1 MFREFKKEVEKVLT
15 KALKKASYAAA
26 GEELEL
32 EESEHADISSRVAF
46 SLARTHKQP
55 PSVVAE
61 EIVRHLELTKTSA
74 DSKLILKAVAVGP
87 YINFYANDFFLQK
100 TLQRIKDEEDEEGA
114 ETAAAEAVEERREE
128 RREKKRREEKRRG
141 KIIIEHTSANAD
153 GPLHIG
159 HLRNAIIGDVLV
171 RVLKRAGF
179 AVETQYYVNDMGRQI
194 GVAVWG
200 AERLGVAADKKPD
213 HAVADVY
220 IAANKLLEAEKE
232 AAAETVEAET
242 VEAETEAEK
251 SVGELMRKYEAGDE
265 EVVRRYKAVVEKC
278 LSGVRAS
285 LERLNIR
292 HDLFVWE
299 SEFVRSGAVAEVLE
313 ELKRKG
319 EVRFEG
325 SAVLLKLEGIGKELV
340 VQRSDGT
347 SLYTAR
353 DLAYH
358 RWKSERGDRVDRII
372 DVFGKDHELV
382 SQQLA
387 KALEILGVRV
397 LPEFVLFEFVS
408 LPSGSLSTRAGRYI
422 SVDELIEKIE
432 ERAYEEVSKRR
443 RDLSE
448 EKRREIARK
457 VGVGALRYDIVKV
470 SPEKH
475 IVFDLENALDI
486 EKKGAPFVQY
496 SHARACSILRAATAA
511 ATARGSEASRLRL
524 HEESEKELVKKLA
537 KFESVVEAAASELR
551 PHLVAKYAR
560 ELAESFNLFYK
571 DCPVLTAEKVEVR
584 EARLVLV
591 ECAKIVL
598 SRVLEVLGVEAPE
611 EM

>member
-1 MFREFKKEVEKVLT
+1 MFRKFKKEVEKVLT

-128 RREKKRREEKRRG
+128 RREKKRRQEKRRG

-511 ATARGSEASRLRL
+511 AAARGSEASRLRL

-571 DCPVLTAEKVEVR
+571 DCPVLTAEKAEVR
-584 EARLVLV
+584 EARLALV